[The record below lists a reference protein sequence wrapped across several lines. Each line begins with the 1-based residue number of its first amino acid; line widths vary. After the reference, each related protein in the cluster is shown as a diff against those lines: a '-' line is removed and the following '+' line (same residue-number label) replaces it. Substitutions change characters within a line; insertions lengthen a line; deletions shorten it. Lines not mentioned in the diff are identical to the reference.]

1 MNKSNTKNM
10 LLFIT
15 MFIMLFLSACTNPTA
30 SITISF
36 DSNGGSAVGTISYDK
51 ETSFKM
57 PSDPKKE
64 GFSFSGWYFDN
75 ETFSELFMTETLKN
89 KKMDTDFTVYA
100 KWTANKID
108 IPVEQYRVTYDS
120 NGGAEVIALDVVKGE
135 TVVTPAIDKV
145 GYTFDGWYTSDDS
158 GVTMNQKWSN
168 TDIVNSNITLYAK
181 WLVNQY
187 TISFD
192 ANQGTSISD
201 ITADYEAKISE
212 PVAPER
218 IGYLF
223 SGWYT
228 EEALSNRYIFNT
240 MPLESITLFAKW
252 DLVMLEDHQ
261 MRETFESLQGIK
273 DSGGNF
279 SEYMDADYIGDSY
292 IFWEL
297 TNVRIDLGMK
307 ALGNAITIGGYGND
321 ITDAGMGRIYSSLI
335 HDGIKRI
342 QFEGRLPFSPNSTYP
357 QVAGKDKASNVK
369 IKVFINDLLIQILQ
383 FKDDKEANKGATFV
397 IENLNIIGDFSL
409 SIEVSSGHRLTLD
422 NILWETN
429 KSGVEVKEPIVIDF
443 ENNRFDFD
451 NDEAIYD
458 FGGTLFALK
467 EVHTNV
473 MHPAKEL
480 DYMNPSVNGK
490 IVARFRGDK
499 DDYFSTPVAYM
510 YNTVAFDYVAKL
522 SFDARLF
529 GSETYFG
536 FDSEINIYYMDDKT
550 SIWTKLDTTFTLS
563 PTFASYEVDINKTNV
578 QIKIEVLKGK
588 VNIDN
593 IVFA

>member
-1 MNKSNTKNM
+1 
-10 LLFIT
+10 
-15 MFIMLFLSACTNPTA
+15 
-30 SITISF
+30 
-36 DSNGGSAVGTISYDK
+36 
-51 ETSFKM
+51 
-57 PSDPKKE
+57 
-64 GFSFSGWYFDN
+64 
-75 ETFSELFMTETLKN
+75 
-89 KKMDTDFTVYA
+89 
-100 KWTANKID
+100 
-108 IPVEQYRVTYDS
+108 
-120 NGGAEVIALDVVKGE
+120 
-135 TVVTPAIDKV
+135 
-145 GYTFDGWYTSDDS
+145 
-158 GVTMNQKWSN
+158 
-168 TDIVNSNITLYAK
+168 
-181 WLVNQY
+181 
-187 TISFD
+187 
-192 ANQGTSISD
+192 
-201 ITADYEAKISE
+201 
-212 PVAPER
+212 
-218 IGYLF
+218 
-223 SGWYT
+223 
-228 EEALSNRYIFNT
+228 
-240 MPLESITLFAKW
+240 
-252 DLVMLEDHQ
+252 MLEDHQ